1 MYEVHHGLAAFGPQ
15 ILKIRERLEGK
26 ILGWAEEIA
35 AEPRLYPP
43 LLRVDDLAMLD
54 YFQNFPHLAVVASR
68 IQPEVLKEQYA
79 DGTTVD
85 SVPPE
90 HLSPAQYVLPSAA
103 CYNIYLHLKG
113 QVLQGPRYITTVAT
127 CFRNE
132 NHYQELQRLW
142 SFSMREV
149 VCIGSAEEVQAH
161 LGGFKERILGLSEQ
175 LGLNLDIQVA
185 TDPFYEPQSS
195 RAIMQKVFPQKEE
208 FVFSGSDG
216 AVAIASLNF
225 HRNFFGERCQIQ
237 LADGSPAFT
246 GCAAFGIERW
256 YYALLDRFHQDAD
269 AVLEALG

>member
-1 MYEVHHGLAAFGPQ
+1 MPEPRYEVHQGLAAFGPQ
-15 ILKIRERLEGK
+15 ILGIRERLEGK

-43 LLRVDDLAMLD
+43 LLGVDDLAMLD
-54 YFQNFPHLAVVASR
+54 SFSR
-68 IQPEVLKEQYA
+68 TQPEVLREQYA
-79 DGTTVD
+79 DAAAVE

-90 HLSPAQYVLPSAA
+90 PLSPGRYALPSAA
-103 CYNIYLHLKG
+103 CYNIYLHLEG
-113 QVLQGPRYITTVAT
+113 QVLQGPRYITTAAT

-132 NHYQELQRLW
+132 NHDQELQRLW

-149 VCIGSAEEVQAH
+149 VCVGSAEEVQAH

-175 LGLNLDIQVA
+175 LGLHLDIQEA
-185 TDPFYEPQSS
+185 TEPFCEPQSS
-195 RAIMQKVFPQKEE
+195 RAIMQTVFPQKEE
-208 FVFSGSDG
+208 FVYSGSDG
-216 AVAIASLNF
+216 AVAIASLKF

-237 LADGSPAFT
+237 LVDGSPAFT

-256 YYALLDRFHQDAD
+256 YYALLDRFQQDPY